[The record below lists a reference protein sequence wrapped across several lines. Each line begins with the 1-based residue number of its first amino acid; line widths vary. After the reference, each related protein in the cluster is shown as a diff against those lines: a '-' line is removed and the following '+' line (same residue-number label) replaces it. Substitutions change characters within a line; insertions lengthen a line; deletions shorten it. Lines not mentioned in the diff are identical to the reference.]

1 MHKKYNFII
10 NQTMTLATLE
20 PSCESRLFS
29 IITLDRFVFTI
40 SITSSHW
47 AGVAGGAHPTSGPT
61 EEEYESGNGP
71 SLPQSPAS
79 LPPTLDSDD
88 DEKLLAK

>member
-1 MHKKYNFII
+1 MIVVLKRYLNNK
-10 NQTMTLATLE
+10 TMPYCMYAGSTAVVNSAT
-20 PSCESRLFS
+20 
-29 IITLDRFVFTI
+29 
-40 SITSSHW
+40 
-47 AGVAGGAHPTSGPT
+47 GPT

-79 LPPTLDSDD
+79 LEPPTLDSDD